1 YSRYRMGGA
10 VSAFGVN
17 QPFILALIGIIMML
31 GMTVYLVG
39 GDSPDDDVYLEVVAH
54 DQNPEQRATI
64 IAANADRAKKD
75 ALTTRH
81 RL

>member
-1 YSRYRMGGA
+1 MLNSYDSFSRRLVAISDGNISFTLLYRMGGA

-39 GDSPDDDVYLEVVAH
+39 GDSPDDDGYLEV
-54 DQNPEQRATI
+54 ETI
-64 IAANADRAKKD
+64 KV
-75 ALTTRH
+75 
-81 RL
+81 